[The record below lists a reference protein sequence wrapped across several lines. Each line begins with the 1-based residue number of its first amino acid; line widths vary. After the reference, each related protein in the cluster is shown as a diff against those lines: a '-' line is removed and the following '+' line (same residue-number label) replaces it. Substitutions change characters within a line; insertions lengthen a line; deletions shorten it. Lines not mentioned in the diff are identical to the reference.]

1 LREKWV
7 NSSIISSSRQTP
19 SQQENRTALGRR
31 EDPDY
36 CSCYSWKTMLSLGNG
51 NYRQLLQK
59 LWASSPQ
66 ACANTGTH
74 GQGMPPKNMLY
85 AEERVLLMASTNT
98 EVSQIHFLSDVTI
111 NILNF
116 TERQSQ
122 DTGFD

>member
-1 LREKWV
+1 
-7 NSSIISSSRQTP
+7 
-19 SQQENRTALGRR
+19 
-31 EDPDY
+31 
-36 CSCYSWKTMLSLGNG
+36 MLSLGNG
-51 NYRQLLQK
+51 NYRQVLQK
-59 LWASSPQ
+59 LWSSSPQ